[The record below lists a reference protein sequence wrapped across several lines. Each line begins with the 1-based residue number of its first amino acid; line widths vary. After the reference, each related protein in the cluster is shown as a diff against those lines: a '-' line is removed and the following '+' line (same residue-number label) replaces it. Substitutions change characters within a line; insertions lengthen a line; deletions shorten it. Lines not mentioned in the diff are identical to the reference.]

1 LPGVDAGVRVPHD
14 GRGTRV
20 VLDRTLGGV
29 ER

>member
-1 LPGVDAGVRVPHD
+1 MHELVDAVRVDHD

-29 ER
+29 GR